1 MTKKEKQAKQQ
12 LSDVKSIW
20 STIDKYMFIH
30 PKASV
35 NEELIEER
43 SFLPPNQL
51 LINNKDKE
59 PDEPEALIQAATKKL
74 KLINFTKFIKF
85 LTQKRSFNGLDMNN
99 IPQIISACDNRKVNL
114 SDLCKEREQTM
125 KTFKSP
131 ILIRSNYS

>member
-20 STIDKYMFIH
+20 STVDKYMFIH
-30 PKASV
+30 PKASI

-51 LINNKDKE
+51 LIDNKDKE
-59 PDEPEALIQAATKKL
+59 SDEPEALIQAATKKL
-74 KLINFTKFIKF
+74 KLISFTKFIKF
-85 LTQKRSFNGLDMNN
+85 LTQKRIFNGLDMNN

-114 SDLCKEREQTM
+114 RDLCKEREQTM

>member
-85 LTQKRSFNGLDMNN
+85 LTQKRIFNGLDMNN
-99 IPQIISACDNRKVNL
+99 IPQIISACDNCKVNL